1 MDFQHLAK
9 ILLGIKDFAY
19 IEGHLKCT
27 LHNVYT
33 GVNTVFEYDN
43 IIPTISRTAIAK
55 VLVGTA
61 NTCDITY
68 GAVGTNVA
76 APANGDTILGTELER
91 KLCASREYANN
102 IASLSVFFDTGEA
115 NGALKEVGF
124 FGELATGAADS
135 GTLFEHGAID
145 FIKTAAHTL
154 TVDLTLTI
162 N

>member
-9 ILLGIKDFAY
+9 KLLGIKETVG
-19 IEGHLKCT
+19 IKGHLKCT

-68 GAVGTNVA
+68 GAVGTNAA
-76 APANGDTILGTELER
+76 APANGDTLLGTELER
-91 KLCASREYANN
+91 KLCASRDNANN
-102 IASLSVFFDTGEA
+102 VASLSVFFDTGEG

-124 FGELATGAADS
+124 FGEAATGAANS
-135 GTLFEHGAID
+135 GTMFEHGAID
-145 FIKTAAHTL
+145 LTKTPAMTL